1 MRARYT
7 AFARGDVD
15 FIVESHHPDTR
26 EHVDREEVEQWSGDS
41 EWLGLEILG
50 TGGGDAGDDEGTVD
64 FVARY
69 SQGDV
74 VHDHREHATFRRL
87 DDGSWS
93 FLDGEPLVVSHRE
106 QRTGRTRADHPYS
119 RPKTSVRVPR
129 CVRLRRPATMA
140 ASTTWMEGR
149 WARRLPV
156 PTST

>member
-15 FIVESHHPDTR
+15 FIVDSHHPDTR

-50 TGGGDAGDDEGTVD
+50 TSAGEAGDDEGTVD

-69 SQGDV
+69 SQGGV

-93 FLDGEPLVVSHRE
+93 FLDGEPLVAQPIRRE
-106 QRTGRTRADHPYS
+106 TPKVGRNEPCPCGSGKKY
-119 RPKTSVRVPR
+119 KK
-129 CVRLRRPATMA
+129 CCLRSSPG
-140 ASTTWMEGR
+140 E
-149 WARRLPV
+149 
-156 PTST
+156 